1 MLIDD
6 LKKANIEAMK
16 SHDAAARV
24 SLSAVISRY
33 IELKTDGSGKEV
45 TDLDVLHLIQKVDK
59 ELDEEKASYLQAG
72 RAEQAAEIDLQKAAL
87 VRFIPKQLA
96 EDEIRKIISTLPDK
110 SIPSVMKHFKTNYDG
125 RVDMSLVS
133 KIARGL

>member
-16 SHDAAARV
+16 SHDANARV

-33 IELKTDGSGKEV
+33 IELKTDGSGREV
-45 TDLDVLHLIQKVDK
+45 TDLDVLHLVQKVDK

-87 VRFIPKQLA
+87 VRFIPKQLS
-96 EDEIRKIISTLPDK
+96 EEEIRKIISTLPDK
-110 SIPSVMKHFKTNYDG
+110 SIPSLMKHFKTNYDG